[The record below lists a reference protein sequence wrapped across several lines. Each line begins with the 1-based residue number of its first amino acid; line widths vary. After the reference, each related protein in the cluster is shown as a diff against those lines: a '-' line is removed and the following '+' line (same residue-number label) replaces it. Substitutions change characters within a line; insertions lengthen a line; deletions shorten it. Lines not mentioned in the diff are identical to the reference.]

1 MDRTERFYK
10 IETLLHRHRTVS
22 FGELQAALEVS
33 RATVRRDLDYL
44 RTRMN
49 LPIEWSREAAGYRF
63 APAAGGAEQSHLTH
77 LWFSSAEIHALLT
90 MQQLLG
96 SLDSSGVLASHI
108 APLQDRLTALL
119 DRPGPGQEQEEAAQ
133 LRRRVRVIG
142 MAQRAVQP
150 KHFQRVGTALVQR
163 KRLRIVYRARG
174 AGNTTER
181 EISPLRL
188 MHYRGNWH
196 LDAWCHLRK
205 GLRNFAVDAIQE
217 AAMLNKPAKEV
228 SDATLDATFGSSY
241 GIFSGN
247 RIRWARLRF
256 TPERARWVAN
266 EKWHPQQR
274 GRWDDSGHWL
284 LDVPYADPRE
294 LVKDILQHVPEVE
307 VLGPP
312 GLRQEVRRRMEKGL
326 QWLGGAG

>member
-1 MDRTERFYK
+1 MDRSERFHK
-10 IETLLHRHRTVS
+10 IEALLGRHRAVS
-22 FGELQAALEVS
+22 SAELQCELEVS
-33 RATVRRDLDYL
+33 RATLRRDLEYL
-44 RTRMN
+44 RSRFHM
-49 LPIEWSREAAGYRF
+49 PIEWSRD
-63 APAAGGAEQSHLTH
+63 AGGYWLAQADDGTEQPSHMTQ
-77 LWFSSAEIHALLT
+77 LWFSSPEIHALLT

-96 SLDSSGVLASHI
+96 NLDPSGVLAAQI

-119 DRPGPGQEQEEAAQ
+119 GRAGENEAAQ
-133 LRRRVRVIG
+133 LRQRVRVIG
-142 MAQRAVQP
+142 LARRAVEP
-150 KHFQRVGTALVQR
+150 KHFQRVGTALLQR
-163 KRLRIVYRARG
+163 KRLRIIYRARG
-174 AGNTTER
+174 TGNTTER
-181 EISPLRL
+181 EVSPLRL

-217 AAMLNKPAKEV
+217 ATLLKTPAKEV
-228 SDATLDATFGSSY
+228 SDAKLDATFGPSY

-266 EKWHPQQR
+266 EEWHPQQR
-274 GRWDDSGHWL
+274 GRWDEQGHWL

-294 LVKDILQHVPEVE
+294 LVKDILQHVPDVE

-312 GLRQEVRRRMEKGL
+312 GLRQEVRQRMEQGL
-326 QWLGGAG
+326 QRLGAAG

>member
-10 IETLLHRHRTVS
+10 IETLLRRRLSVS

-33 RATVRRDLDYL
+33 RSTLRRDLLYM
-44 RTRMN
+44 RSRMHA
-49 LPIEWSREAAGYRF
+49 PIEWSRDAGGYRL
-63 APAAGGAEQSHLTH
+63 ALEAGGAEQPHHMPS
-77 LWFSSAEIHALLT
+77 LWFSSTEVHALLT

-96 SLDSSGVLASHI
+96 SLDTSGVLASHI

-119 DRPGPGQEQEEAAQ
+119 DKAGPGQDEATQ
-133 LRRRVRVIG
+133 LRHRVRVIG

-150 KHFQRVGTALVQR
+150 KHFQRVGTALLQR

-174 AGNTTER
+174 TGDTTER
-181 EISPLRL
+181 EVSPLRL

-217 AAMLNKPAKEV
+217 AALLKTPAKEV
-228 SDATLDATFGSSY
+228 SDAKLDATFGPSY
-241 GIFSGN
+241 GIFSGM

-266 EKWHPQQR
+266 EEWHPQQR
-274 GRWDDSGHWL
+274 GRWDEQGHWL
-284 LDVPYADPRE
+284 LDVPYADLRE
-294 LVKDILQHVPEVE
+294 LVKDILQHVPDVE

-312 GLRQEVRRRMEKGL
+312 GLRQEVRQRMEQGL
-326 QWLGGAG
+326 QRLGAAG

>member
-1 MDRTERFYK
+1 MGMDRTERFYK
-10 IETLLHRHRTVS
+10 IETLLHRHRAVS

-44 RTRMN
+44 RTRLN

-63 APAAGGAEQSHLTH
+63 VPAAGGAEQSHMTH

-90 MQQLLG
+90 MRQLLG
-96 SLDSSGVLASHI
+96 SLDTSGVLAFHI

-119 DRPGPGQEQEEAAQ
+119 GKAGPGQDEAAQ
-133 LRRRVRVIG
+133 LRRRVRVVG
-142 MAQRAVQP
+142 MAQRTVQP
-150 KHFQRVGTALVQR
+150 KHFQRVGTALLQR

-174 AGNTTER
+174 TGNTTER
-181 EISPLRL
+181 EVSPLRL

-217 AAMLNKPAKEV
+217 AKEV
-228 SDATLDATFGSSY
+228 SDAKLDATFGPSY

-266 EKWHPQQR
+266 ETWHPQQR
-274 GRWDDSGHWL
+274 GRWDDDSGHWL

-294 LVKDILQHVPEVE
+294 LVKDILQHVPDVE

-312 GLRQEVRRRMEKGL
+312 GLRQEVRQRMEQGL
-326 QWLGGAG
+326 RRLDAAG